1 MDTTVA
7 PTRPVAVRS
16 AINRFLQVKEI
27 LDEAVG
33 GPAVPV
39 PGPHGAFWRKL
50 SVSQFV
56 EYSLFGLQLVTMGDG
71 ARSTIVRALRG
82 EAQFGQDVGTIGAQ
96 FRRMPA
102 GRAAIPPDQI
112 DFIARW
118 IDEGCPEDEPP
129 LGPIK
134 IRLNGAA
141 SGEGFVIVSTPE
153 QPLPAILTI
162 RTIDGSEADVVLQ
175 VRNSS
180 GASVEC
186 APRSVHVSG
195 EPTAVEVRAT
205 SASAARNDTA
215 VAVVRGTDQLSLFE
229 LTAIAAP
236 LVRFT
241 GRFQCRL
248 ATNPDPYD
256 HPWGERSA
264 FGTYAV
270 QGPDGVEP
278 DEPPLDRIIRFQ
290 DAVALRPF
298 CDPIGVAVVAIEA
311 DLSGSRIQ
319 FTAGDPL
326 LGLPVRV
333 GPDCKFDSRDG
344 SFAPDGFEPISDFQ
358 LWVGSAFAGAS
369 GPAVRRLR
377 PEDPP
382 GSTAPYGIG
391 VIELDT
397 DPAPWK
403 PSDFGYAETTWGERA
418 WAVLARKLARL
429 VSQQPADFRTSRIR
443 DRRLKA
449 HAVGRL
455 GSIGYPMRLLQRYRG
470 ILDRDLVIAAADGG
484 ALAYLATLPAIELD
498 VEFLEFD
505 TDCHMGT
512 VTGTLGRHTAS
523 ESAPSEVLLNSSRRR
538 MAPPWQV

>member
-1 MDTTVA
+1 M
-7 PTRPVAVRS
+7 
-16 AINRFLQVKEI
+16 

-33 GPAVPV
+33 GPTVPV
-39 PGPHGAFWRKL
+39 PGPHGAFWRNL
-50 SVSQFV
+50 SVGEFV
-56 EYSLFGLQLVTMGDG
+56 EYSLFGLRLVTVGDG

-82 EAQFGQDVGTIGAQ
+82 EAEFGQDVGTLGAQ

-102 GRAAIPPDQI
+102 GRPAIPADQI

-118 IDEGCPEDEPP
+118 IDEGCPGDEPP

-134 IRLNGAA
+134 MRLNGAA
-141 SGEGFVIVSTPE
+141 SGEGFVIVSTLK

-162 RTIDGSEADVVLQ
+162 RTIDGSEADVALQ
-175 VRNSS
+175 VTTSS
-180 GASVEC
+180 GGSVEC
-186 APRSVHVSG
+186 APRTVHVSG

-205 SASAARNDTA
+205 SASAARNDIAIA
-215 VAVVRGTDQLSLFE
+215 VIRGTNQVSLFE

-248 ATNPDPYD
+248 ATNPDPFD
-256 HPWGERSA
+256 HPWGERSV

-270 QGPDGVEP
+270 QGPDVTDP

-311 DLSGSRIQ
+311 HLGGSRIQ

-358 LWVGSAFAGAS
+358 LRVGSVFAGAS

-377 PEDPP
+377 PDDPP
-382 GSTAPYGIG
+382 GSTAPYGDG
-391 VIELDT
+391 VFRLDI
-397 DPAPWK
+397 DPTPWK

-418 WAVLARKLARL
+418 WAVVARKLARL
-429 VSQQPADFRTSRIR
+429 VSQQSANSRTARIR
-443 DRRLKA
+443 DRRLKE

-455 GSIGYPMRLLQRYRG
+455 GSIGYPMRLLQRYCG
-470 ILDRDLVIAAADGG
+470 ILDRDLEIGAAEGG
-484 ALAYLATLPAIELD
+484 ALAYLATLPAIELH

-505 TDCHMGT
+505 TDCHTGT
-512 VTGTLGRHTAS
+512 VTGTLGRHTEPA
-523 ESAPSEVLLNSSRRR
+523 SAPAQVLVESPRRR
-538 MAPPWQV
+538 MAPPGQAS